1 VETAHEV
8 AEPEPPRSLDD
19 QLDAQQR
26 EVLVEALERHRWNR
40 TAAAR
45 ELGLTYR
52 QLRYRLKK
60 LGID

>member
-1 VETAHEV
+1 MR
-8 AEPEPPRSLDD
+8 PEGQADSLDAK
-19 QLDAQQR
+19 LEAQQR
-26 EVLVEALERHRWNR
+26 EMLLAALEEHRWNR
-40 TAAAR
+40 TAVAR

>member
-1 VETAHEV
+1 MIDE
-8 AEPEPPRSLDD
+8 
-19 QLDAQQR
+19 QQR
-26 EVLVEALERHRWNR
+26 QVIVDTLERTRWNR
-40 TAAAR
+40 TVAAR